1 MLKGKRIVLAVC
13 GGIAAYKMATMA
25 SLLVKQG
32 AEVQVMMTQN
42 ATNFITPITFETLT
56 GRKCLVD
63 TFDRNFNFEVEHI
76 SVAKWADL
84 VLIAPATANVIGK
97 MAHGIAD
104 DMLTTTLLAC
114 TCKKLLAP
122 AMNTQMYYNPAV
134 QENLKTLE
142 RYGIEL
148 IQPTAG
154 LLACGDTGVGK
165 MAEPQDMLR
174 YIQRELAFDK
184 DLQDLRVLVT
194 AGPTQEAIDPVRFIS
209 NHSTGTMGY
218 ALAEICMLRGA
229 QVTLVTGKTALQPPP
244 FVEVVPVTTAAQMY
258 EADTSRSGE
267 QDIIIKA
274 AAVADFRP
282 AQMATEKVKKQDGLG
297 SLTLAR
303 TQDILLSLGE
313 QKPKGQFLCGFAME
327 TQDLLE
333 QARAKMERK
342 HLDMIVANNLKEQGA
357 GFGTTTNQVT
367 LLWPKGE
374 EKLACMGKLQVAEQ
388 IVDKIVALRQEG

>member
-1 MLKGKRIVLAVC
+1 
-13 GGIAAYKMATMA
+13 
-25 SLLVKQG
+25 
-32 AEVQVMMTQN
+32 
-42 ATNFITPITFETLT
+42 
-56 GRKCLVD
+56 
-63 TFDRNFNFEVEHI
+63 
-76 SVAKWADL
+76 
-84 VLIAPATANVIGK
+84 
-97 MAHGIAD
+97 
-104 DMLTTTLLAC
+104 
-114 TCKKLLAP
+114 
-122 AMNTQMYYNPAV
+122 
-134 QENLKTLE
+134 
-142 RYGIEL
+142 
-148 IQPTAG
+148 
-154 LLACGDTGVGK
+154 
-165 MAEPQDMLR
+165 
-174 YIQRELAFDK
+174 
-184 DLQDLRVLVT
+184 
-194 AGPTQEAIDPVRFIS
+194 
-209 NHSTGTMGY
+209 
-218 ALAEICMLRGA
+218 MLRGA

-258 EADTSRSGE
+258 EAVTSRSGE

-282 AQMATEKVKKQDGLG
+282 AQMATEKVKKQDGFD
-297 SLTLAR
+297 SLTLER

-313 QKPKGQFLCGFAME
+313 QKSKGQFLCGFAME